1 VKRQPI
7 LYESIS
13 FVLPA
18 CNEALSVGRVVSS
31 IKKLYSDAE
40 IIVVDDGSTDQT
52 AEAARASG
60 AKVLTHLYRMGNG
73 AAIKTGARAA
83 TGGTLVFLDADG
95 QHSIESVAVLLNERS
110 LGYDLVVGSRRDRA
124 SHSSLLRWVANS
136 FYNFLASKVTGFPIE
151 DLTSGLRLVDR
162 SKFLSILHLLPNGF
176 SYPTTSTM
184 AFIRSAYQV
193 KFVPVAVSPDA
204 TDGSHISLFK
214 DGARF
219 FLIIFKIGMLYSPFK
234 FLVPMA
240 LFQLV
245 TLILLYLPGLLDGA
259 PKFSNGM
266 AMLAVGAVLT
276 LGIAT
281 LAEQVTTLMYKAQ

>member
-1 VKRQPI
+1 
-7 LYESIS
+7 LYKNIS

-18 CNEALSVGRVVSS
+18 CDEARSVGRVVSS

-40 IIVVDDGSTDQT
+40 IIVVNDGSTDET
-52 AEAARASG
+52 AEIARASG
-60 AKVLTHLYRMGNG
+60 ARVLTHLYRMGNG

-83 TGGTLVFLDADG
+83 TGTTLVFLDADG
-95 QHSIESVAVLLNERS
+95 QHSIESVARLLDERYI
-110 LGYDLVVGSRRDRA
+110 GYDLVVGSRVGRS
-124 SHSSLLRWVANS
+124 SHSSFLRWVANS
-136 FYNFLASKVTGFPIE
+136 FYNFLASKVTGFPIK

-184 AFIRSAYQV
+184 TFIRSAYQV
-193 KFVPVAVSPDA
+193 KFVPVVVSPDKSG
-204 TDGSHISLFK
+204 GSHISLFK

-234 FLVPMA
+234 FLAPMA
-240 LFQLV
+240 FLQLIAV
-245 TLILLYLPGLLDGA
+245 IMLYLPGLIDGA

-276 LGIAT
+276 IGIAT